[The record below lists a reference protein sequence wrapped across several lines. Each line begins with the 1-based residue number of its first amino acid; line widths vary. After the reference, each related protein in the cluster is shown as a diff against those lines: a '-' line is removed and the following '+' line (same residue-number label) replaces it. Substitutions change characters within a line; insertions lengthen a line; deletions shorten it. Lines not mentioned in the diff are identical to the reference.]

1 MKPSHVIYPS
11 RSNALK
17 RPSSRSPSRLKRI
30 VVERVF
36 TRSSMSSFSSDRGGG
51 SFDDQHNHESSSSFA
66 DEFHHHQKRPLG
78 GERQNVPHAATT
90 TKKNN
95 KKRLFTLCLV
105 ASDCFLIGLQPILV
119 HLTKNARGGFAYHPV
134 SVNFITEATKVAFA
148 IVFLMVQVRERERFS
163 CGGWRLRDRMEYV
176 LYDQKSLVV

>member
-11 RSNALK
+11 RSNAPFVH
-17 RPSSRSPSRLKRI
+17 RHDQSRRLKRI
-30 VVERVF
+30 VERVF
-36 TRSSMSSFSSDRGGG
+36 TRPSMSSFSSDRGGG

-66 DEFHHHQKRPLG
+66 DEFHHQKRPLG
-78 GERQNVPHAATT
+78 GERHNVPHAATTT